1 MIKEERELRKKLEEK
16 IEGFKG
22 QLNDLLA
29 VNDLLRQQL
38 MEREVNKSKEESQES
53 DRELRKKLAGYH
65 EVVRE
70 K

>member
-1 MIKEERELRKKLEEK
+1 LIKEERELRKKLEEK

-38 MEREVNKSKEESQES
+38 MDREVNKSKEESQES
-53 DRELRKKLAGYH
+53 DR
-65 EVVRE
+65 
-70 K
+70 